1 MKFIAESRGLCRVKI
16 MPSHPPPESY
26 RVEEDGLPVAKRFN
40 ELFYG
45 PRDYAV
51 IGWKA

>member
-1 MKFIAESRGLCRVKI
+1 MVEARGLCRVMI
-16 MPSHPPPESY
+16 MPLHPSEEP
-26 RVEEDGLPVAKRFN
+26 RVEDSEVDVAKRFN
-40 ELFYG
+40 DYFYG